1 VRSRTP
7 RDITGSKLLSGS
19 GNRAVEGRA
28 TGPHCLGEF
37 KYWATIQWTGKSRPF
52 SMARKKLPIPA
63 SKPNADPQGGEDFA
77 ALKGLLHPDTWA
89 LEMGL
94 KVDGRNFSLKG
105 REYVSQ
111 VMRDNSRHMVIP
123 KAAQMSFTISFLVR
137 TLHWMKE
144 RKWNHLYLLPLKT
157 GAIPFVQRRID
168 PIIDSNSELSA
179 HFASVDNRLHKQT
192 KDAIAL
198 YIRGTNIDSELQ
210 EIPVDVQVWD
220 ERDRMVEKN
229 LEEAKKRMSGSEIR
243 ILTELSTPT
252 VPGHGVD
259 AEDAWYASDQHKW
272 EISCPG
278 CSRYQVLEFD
288 SHVILADTA
297 DESIIRC
304 QFCHRPF
311 EDHER
316 ASANSTG
323 RWVPQNLNGSLRG
336 YHINQFNSPTMP
348 LVEILEGWYKGQK
361 DARILR
367 TFFNGALGKPY
378 VAPGD
383 QLTAEIL
390 DKCIVGGHK
399 LGGIPNGSVFVGVD
413 VGTVIHCKSSY
424 LDRFGRRVAW
434 KFQIFNE
441 WGELDKYLESL
452 TQFMCVIDAHPEK
465 RAARD
470 LALKYHG
477 KVWLG
482 FEMHRPNTAV
492 IAHFETLQY
501 GEAGKVI
508 IDRTMAFDQVI
519 KQYMEGDV
527 ILPSTAR
534 EIGELLPQM
543 PYNGYYAQMMEQ
555 VRVEEEDT
563 QGRIV
568 AKWLKTR
575 NPDHW
580 HHADMFELIATYKKP
595 SLEIPANVLQAF
607 DRSGSVMSVG

>member
-1 VRSRTP
+1 
-7 RDITGSKLLSGS
+7 
-19 GNRAVEGRA
+19 
-28 TGPHCLGEF
+28 
-37 KYWATIQWTGKSRPF
+37 
-52 SMARKKLPIPA
+52 MARKKLPIPA
-63 SKPNADPQGGEDFA
+63 SKPSIRPNSG
-77 ALKGLLHPDTWA
+77 PDLQYLRRLTRPDEWA
-89 LEMGL
+89 LEMRL
-94 KVDGRNFSLKG
+94 KVDGREFSLKG
-105 REYVSQ
+105 REYVQQ
-111 VMRDNSRHMVIP
+111 VIRDNSRHIVIP
-123 KAAQMSFTISFLVR
+123 KAAQMAFTITFLVR
-137 TLHWMKE
+137 TLNWMKE

-168 PIIDSNSELSA
+168 PIIDSNKELA
-179 HFASVDNRLHKQT
+179 DHFASVDNRLHKQT

-210 EIPVDVQVWD
+210 EIPVDVEVWD
-220 ERDRMVEKN
+220 ERDRMVEQN

-252 VPGHGVD
+252 IPGHGVD
-259 AEDAWYASDQHKW
+259 AEDAWYSSDQHKW
-272 EISCPG
+272 EIACPG
-278 CSRYQVLEFD
+278 CGRYQVLEFK
-288 SHVILADTA
+288 SHVILGDTA
-297 DESIIRC
+297 EESIIRC
-304 QFCHRPF
+304 SHCKRPF

-316 ASANSTG
+316 RAANATG
-323 RWVPQNLNGSLRG
+323 RWVPQNLNGSIRG
-336 YHINQFNSPTMP
+336 YHINQFNSPTLP

-361 DARILR
+361 DSRILR
-367 TFFNGALGKPY
+367 TFFNGALGQPY

-383 QLTAEIL
+383 QITAQML
-390 DKCIVGGHK
+390 DGCIETGMHQ
-399 LGGIPNGSVFVGVD
+399 GGIPNGPIFVGVD
-413 VGTVIHCKSSY
+413 IGTVIHCKSSWI
-424 LDRFGRRVAW
+424 DRHGRRVAW

-441 WGELDKYLESL
+441 WSQLDAYLDSL
-452 TQFMCVIDAHPEK
+452 TTFMCVVDAHPEK

-482 FEMHRPNTAV
+482 FEMHRPNTATM
-492 IAHFETLQY
+492 AEFQTLKH

-527 ILPSTAR
+527 RLPAEAR

-543 PYNGYYAQMMEQ
+543 PYNGFYAQMMEQ

-568 AKWLKTR
+568 ARWLKTK

-580 HHADMFELIATYKKP
+580 HHADMFELIATLKKP
-595 SLEIPANVLQAF
+595 SLEVPDEIIAAF
-607 DRSGSVMSVG
+607 DRGGSVMASA